1 MSVCVVCVCV
11 SVLYRCEGAF
21 VHVCV
26 CVYVSLCPCMLLGTV
41 SYHIYTFEA
50 IDQYC
55 TNPHYV

>member
-11 SVLYRCEGAF
+11 SVLYRCEG

-26 CVYVSLCPCMLLGTV
+26 CVYVSLCPCMFLGTV